1 MRERTGKQPRSAAPA
16 RSRGAPQP
24 MGELA
29 RVASAVGN
37 AQFARLV
44 APGGGMLADGT
55 VHPSVQRLIADRAGH
70 GSRLDSG
77 MERWAD
83 RRLAPG
89 MPAVGIHTDAT
100 ANALAQSV
108 SARAFTVRNDIFF
121 SGGAYQP
128 HTSRGRELVAHELA
142 HVAQQQGAAT
152 SGPLKVSQPG
162 DALERDAE
170 RIATD
175 SDG

>member
-1 MRERTGKQPRSAAPA
+1 VREHVGKQPGSAESTRARSA
-16 RSRGAPQP
+16 RQP
-24 MGELA
+24 TGELA

-55 VHPSVQRLIADRAGH
+55 VHPSVQRLIEDRAGH

-77 MERWAD
+77 MARWAD
-83 RRLAPG
+83 QRLAPG
-89 MPAVGIHTDAT
+89 MPAVSVHTDET
-100 ANALAQSV
+100 ANALARSV

-121 SGGAYQP
+121 SSGAYEP
-128 HTSRGRELVAHELA
+128 HTPRGRGLVAHELA
-142 HVAQQQGAAT
+142 HVAQQKGAAT
-152 SGPLKVSQPG
+152 TGPLTVSQPG

-170 RIATD
+170 RVASD